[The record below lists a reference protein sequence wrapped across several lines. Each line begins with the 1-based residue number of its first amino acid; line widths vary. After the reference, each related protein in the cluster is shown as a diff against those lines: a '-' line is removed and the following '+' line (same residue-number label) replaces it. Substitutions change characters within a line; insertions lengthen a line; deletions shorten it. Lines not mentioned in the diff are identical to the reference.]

1 MHWPLL
7 NSPLGQDRETLREI
21 LGFIITGL
29 YGSLH
34 KIRVY
39 SDRVGARDRSSAL
52 HVLPQGFVCD
62 EALLAS
68 LTRLV
73 GLSAL
78 KFSRGSLTTLS
89 GLHVL
94 AGSLSALSAL
104 SSLDLSGAPDAGNH
118 TGAFALAPALPPLAR
133 SLQRLCLSGNFFRV
147 ECVAALAATMTGLT
161 ALQALDLGGSL
172 SNGSMPALAQCL
184 FQLTALTLL
193 SLSRNG
199 IAEASVKLQR
209 LGHTRVDEAGLA
221 ALVPSLARLTSLRH
235 LDLGDLY
242 LGIEGTSP
250 LLPSLAGAL
259 GKLVS
264 LTHLD
269 MGCDNLLDREA
280 AALAGGLSRLTAL
293 RHLDFG
299 GVREEGAAALSAL
312 LRDHLRSLQFF
323 SLTHCLFYNVDD
335 VFLLAGALQGLVSI
349 RHLTLSHM
357 CDDVDPDGP
366 EAAQALAAALS
377 GLTWLTRLDLSS
389 NNGFGEAGAVAL
401 ADSLLGLSRLQSL
414 DYSSCCAK
422 ERGMAALCR
431 SLRFL
436 PRLQH
441 LNLSHNQSPVR
452 GDSCCNC
459 GVAAALGPSLPSLTA
474 LTLRDLSY
482 NDLNVGVAA
491 AMAPGL
497 RQLSQLRVLN
507 LEHNCFMDGGV
518 ALLGGS
524 LKVSQCGLTALT
536 PAFL

>member
-1 MHWPLL
+1 M
-7 NSPLGQDRETLREI
+7 GQERGTPCEIVGFLRSQNRLKWGHE
-21 LGFIITGL
+21 
-29 YGSLH
+29 
-34 KIRVY
+34 IRVY
-39 SDRVGARDRSSAL
+39 FDRIDVRDRSSAL
-52 HVLPQGFVCD
+52 HILPQGFVCD

-104 SSLDLSGAPDAGNH
+104 SSLDLSGALDAGNH

-172 SNGSMPALAQCL
+172 SNGSMPALAPCL

-250 LLPSLAGAL
+250 LLPSLADAL
-259 GKLVS
+259 GKLAS

-269 MGCDNLLDREA
+269 MGCDNLLDTGVV
-280 AALAGGLSRLTAL
+280 ALVGGLSPLTAL
-293 RHLDFG
+293 CHLEFG
-299 GVREEGAAALSAL
+299 GIGIESVMALCTL
-312 LRDHLRSLQFF
+312 LRDHLRSLQVF
-323 SLTHCLFYNVDD
+323 SLLSCFDLGSAS
-335 VFLLAGALQGLVSI
+335 VFSLAGALRGLVSM
-349 RHLTLSHM
+349 RCLRLSRL
-357 CDDVDPDGP
+357 CNDTYPDGP
-366 EAAQALAAALS
+366 DAAKALAAALA
-377 GLTWLTRLDLSS
+377 GLTGLTRLDLFC
-389 NNGFGEAGAVAL
+389 NKGEAGAVAL
-401 ADSLLGLSRLQSL
+401 ADNLRSLSRLQYL
-414 DYSSCCAK
+414 NYSSCCTE
-422 ERGMAALCR
+422 ERGMAALCH
-431 SLRFL
+431 SLRCL

-441 LNLSHNQSPVR
+441 LDLANSQR
-452 GDSCCNC
+452 GNYCRE
-459 GVAAALGPSLPSLTA
+459 VASTLGPALLSLTA
-474 LTLRDLSY
+474 LTLLDLSC
-482 NDLNVGVAA
+482 NHLKEEVAA
-491 AMAPGL
+491 AMAPGF
-497 RQLSQLRVLN
+497 RGLSHLRVLN
-507 LEHNCFMDGGV
+507 LKHNCFSDGGV

-524 LKVSQCGLTALT
+524 LKVSRSMSKCVYYVWDGCV
-536 PAFL
+536 

>member
-68 LTRLV
+68 LSRLV

-104 SSLDLSGAPDAGNH
+104 SSLDLSGALDAGNH

-161 ALQALDLGGSL
+161 ALQALDLGGTL
-172 SNGSMPALAQCL
+172 SNGSMPALAPCL

-199 IAEASVKLQR
+199 VAEASVKLHR
-209 LGHTRVDEAGLA
+209 FGHTRVDEAGLA
-221 ALVPSLARLTSLRH
+221 ALVPSLARLTALQH

-250 LLPSLAGAL
+250 LLPSLADAL
-259 GKLVS
+259 GKLAS

-269 MGCDNLLDREA
+269 MGCDNLLDTGVVALVGGLSPLTALCHLEFGGIGIESVMDLCRLLRDHLQSLQVFSLLSCFDLGSASVFSLAGALRGLVSMRCLRLSRLCNDTYPDGPDAAKALA
-280 AALAGGLSRLTAL
+280 AALAGLTG
-293 RHLDFG
+293 F
-299 GVREEGAAALSAL
+299 
-312 LRDHLRSLQFF
+312 
-323 SLTHCLFYNVDD
+323 
-335 VFLLAGALQGLVSI
+335 
-349 RHLTLSHM
+349 
-357 CDDVDPDGP
+357 
-366 EAAQALAAALS
+366 
-377 GLTWLTRLDLSS
+377 TRLALFC
-389 NNGFGEAGAVAL
+389 NKGFGEAGAVAL
-401 ADSLLGLSRLQSL
+401 ADSLRSLSRLQYL
-414 DYSSCCAK
+414 NYSSCCTE
-422 ERGMAALCR
+422 ERGMAALCH
-431 SLRFL
+431 SLRCL

-441 LNLSHNQSPVR
+441 LDLANSQR
-452 GDSCCNC
+452 GNYCRE
-459 GVAAALGPSLPSLTA
+459 VASTLGPALLSLTA
-474 LTLRDLSY
+474 LTLLDLSC
-482 NDLNVGVAA
+482 NHLKEEVAA

-497 RQLSQLRVLN
+497 RGLSHLRVLN
-507 LEHNCFMDGGV
+507 LKHNCFSDGGV

-524 LKVSQCGLTALT
+524 LKVSRSMSKCVYYVWDGCV
-536 PAFL
+536 